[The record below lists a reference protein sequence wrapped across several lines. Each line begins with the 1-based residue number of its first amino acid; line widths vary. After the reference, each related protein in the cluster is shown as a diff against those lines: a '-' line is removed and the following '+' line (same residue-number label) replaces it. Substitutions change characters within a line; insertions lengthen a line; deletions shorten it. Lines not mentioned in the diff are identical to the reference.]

1 MGVIICSPFG
11 FNCSPCGWILDMNSG
26 FYGSYLGVLL
36 CVVGLSLIACGC
48 VPQSVTGMEAST
60 TKVWISANWRA
71 TSTMTTTTPC
81 KSSGVFFLWNC
92 VRISVQTCVRFEMFV
107 LYSILLVCISCN
119 FCLCCKGHGFAVVF
133 QPQFFIRCNILK
145 CDIAERWLMT
155 DMK

>member
-1 MGVIICSPFG
+1 MGLLIYIIKKASSQSLRNAIFTIHAKSVLLNWTWNLEFKIVGVIICSPFG

-81 KSSGVFFLWNC
+81 KSSGVFFSGIVLGYQC
-92 VRISVQTCVRFEMFV
+92 RRAFV
-107 LYSILLVCISCN
+107 LK
-119 FCLCCKGHGFAVVF
+119 CLFYIPF
-133 QPQFFIRCNILK
+133 Y
-145 CDIAERWLMT
+145 
-155 DMK
+155 